1 MDRPL
6 LGPRPGNRRVFL
18 GCSNCDQTGYVSFK
32 GSFWAYQPPRIHVQ
46 SQASWNSQVAQRL
59 REMGDLL
66 EQQGA
71 NPFRAAAY
79 RRAAETVLKLGRDVG
94 DLYRKEG
101 LPGLEALPGVGTGI
115 ASAIREMLVSGRFQR
130 LERLRG
136 TLDPVRLF
144 QSVPGIGPRLALR
157 IHDTLQIDTLEALEL
172 AAHDGRLEQMPGI
185 GLRRAAAIRA
195 SLGQMLGRRL
205 RPAVVHPEGQPAVS
219 VILDV
224 DREYLREA
232 QAGKLETIAPKRFNP
247 DGRAWLPI
255 LHTQRNEWHFTVL
268 YSNTARAHELG
279 RTQDWVVLYFYDS
292 DHQERQCTV
301 VTETRGPLSGRRV
314 IRGREAECRAYYDS
328 IMASSASPQLA
339 GRKGP
344 SRIA

>member
-1 MDRPL
+1 M
-6 LGPRPGNRRVFL
+6 
-18 GCSNCDQTGYVSFK
+18 
-32 GSFWAYQPPRIHVQ
+32 
-46 SQASWNSQVAQRL
+46 AQRL

-71 NPFRAAAY
+71 NPFRAGAY
-79 RRAAETVLKLGRDVG
+79 RRAAETVRGLGRDVG

-101 LPGLEALPGVGTGI
+101 LAGLEALPGVGTGI

-136 TLDPVRLF
+136 TLDPLRLF

-157 IHDTLQIDTLEALEL
+157 IHDTLHIDTLEALEL
-172 AAHDGRLEQMPGI
+172 AAHDGRLEEIPGI
-185 GLRRAAAIRA
+185 GLRRASAIRA

-205 RPAVVHPEGQPAVS
+205 RPAVVQPDRQPPVS

-232 QAGKLETIAPKRFNP
+232 EAGKLETIAPKRFNP
-247 DGRAWLPI
+247 GGRAWLPI
-255 LHTQRNEWHFTVL
+255 LHTERGEWHFTVL

-279 RTQDWVVLYFYDS
+279 RTRDWVVLYFYDS

-301 VTETRGPLSGRRV
+301 VTETRGPLSGLRV
-314 IRGREAECRAYYDS
+314 VRGREAECRAYHDS
-328 IMASSASPQLA
+328 NAAFDSARRL
-339 GRKGP
+339 R
-344 SRIA
+344 